1 MAAKGIGPIKVIL
14 IIFGLIFLIYWG
26 IMLVFVHPSMTP
38 LYGAD
43 FPQEP
48 VYVRAIGMVCVV
60 IGLLLLFASRD
71 PVKNIL
77 VINVMIIYNIHF
89 IIFYLVGLLTELIK
103 MEGFIWW
110 LNLIVTFIFLI
121 LLLLFRPKKA

>member
-1 MAAKGIGPIKVIL
+1 MAEKGTGAIKVSL

-26 IMLVFVHPSMTP
+26 LMLVFIHPSMTA
-38 LYGAD
+38 LYGAP

-48 VYVRAIGMVCVV
+48 VYVRTIGMICVV
-60 IGLLLLFASRD
+60 MGLLLLFASRD

-77 VINVMIIYNIHF
+77 VINILIIHNILF
-89 IIFYLVGLLTELIK
+89 IIFYLVGLLITKE
-103 MEGFIWW
+103 MVGFVWW
-110 LNLIVTFIFLI
+110 LNLIITIIFLI